1 VAQSAAGSASVRGV
15 TTVSSAVDAALGGEQ
30 AQLQEERSSSRLGAN
45 KRRPYAAIAAAGA
58 IVLGLA
64 VGAYFYFERAPKL
77 TGKDSIVLA
86 DITNTT
92 GDSVFDGTLRQGLAA
107 QLGQSPFLNIV
118 SDDQIAGTLRFM
130 GQQPDARL
138 TKDIARQV
146 CERSAGAAVIEG
158 SIAKLDNQYVVGI
171 SAVNCHT
178 GEILAQ
184 EQVTAD
190 DKAHVLASVGKA
202 ATEIRSKLGE
212 SHESLSKFDVPLEQA
227 TTPSLEALQA
237 FNLARQA
244 QLFRADYTAA
254 IQFSRRAVELDPN
267 FAMAYAVLG
276 TNYNNQ
282 NEPTLAGENLKK
294 AFDLRERVSEKE
306 KLYITT
312 HYYEI
317 GLGDYEKSAQ
327 AYQLWTQTYPRDDV
341 PVNNLVNAYLQLGQY
356 DKAVPVMLQNLQ
368 MNPASA
374 LAYLGCTNVYLALNS
389 FDEAQAMI
397 DQAHAHK
404 VDSYSFHVTL
414 YLLSFLRNDAAGM
427 AREAAWGSGKAGIE
441 DLFLFPESDTAAYA
455 GGLQK
460 ARDLVHQAMSSA
472 NQADEK
478 EVAAG
483 YQASSALHEAI
494 FGNANQAKQEALAA
508 LKISTGR
515 DVQSAA
521 AIALAIS
528 GDAPEAQKL
537 AGDLDQR
544 FSQDTWAQKLY
555 LPAIRA
561 SVDLDHREAQK
572 AIDDLKPS
580 LPYELASIGGD
591 AALVTVYVRGQSYL
605 AAHQGSEAAAEFQ
618 KILDHRGIVTN
629 APIGALAHLGLGR
642 AYALQDDTAK
652 ARAAYQDFFALWQ
665 KADPGIP
672 ILQQARAEFAKLQ

>member
-1 VAQSAAGSASVRGV
+1 MFVFVLAA
-15 TTVSSAVDAALGGEQ
+15 
-30 AQLQEERSSSRLGAN
+30 
-45 KRRPYAAIAAAGA
+45 
-58 IVLGLA
+58 
-64 VGAYFYFERAPKL
+64 GAYFYFHRAPKL
-77 TGKDSIVLA
+77 TVKDSIVLA

-130 GQQPDARL
+130 GQPPDARL
-138 TKDIARQV
+138 TKDLARQV
-146 CERSAGAAVIEG
+146 CERSGDAAVIEG
-158 SIAKLDNQYVVGI
+158 SIAKLDNQYAVGI
-171 SAVNCHT
+171 SALNCHT

-190 DKAHVLASVGKA
+190 DKAHVLAAVGKA
-202 ATEIRSKLGE
+202 ATEIRGKLGE
-212 SHESLSKFDVPLEQA
+212 SHDSLSKFDVPLEQA

-237 FNLARQA
+237 YNLARQA

-254 IQFSRRAVELDPN
+254 IQFSRHAVELDPN

-276 TNYNNQ
+276 TNYNNHG
-282 NEPTLAGENLKK
+282 EPTLAGENLKK

-374 LAYLGCTNVYLALNS
+374 LAYLGCANVYLALNR

-404 VDSYSFHVTL
+404 MDSYSFHTEL

-441 DLFLFPESDTAAYA
+441 DFFLFLESDTAAYA

-460 ARDLVHQAMSSA
+460 ARDLIHHAMISA

-478 EVAAG
+478 EVAAA

-494 FGNANQAKQEALAA
+494 FGNVNQAKQEALAA

-515 DVQSAA
+515 DVQSGA

-528 GDAPEAQKL
+528 GDAPDAQKL
-537 AGDLDQR
+537 AVDLHQR
-544 FSQDTWAQKLY
+544 FSQDTWTQNLY

-572 AIDDLKPS
+572 AIENLKPS
-580 LPYELASIGGD
+580 LPYELAGIGVD
-591 AALVTVYVRGQSYL
+591 AELVTVYVRGQSYI

-618 KILDHRGIVTN
+618 KILDHRGVVAN
-629 APIGALAHLGLGR
+629 APIGALAHLGLAR
-642 AYALQDDTAK
+642 AYAMQGDSAK
-652 ARAAYQDFFALWQ
+652 AKAAYQDFLALW
-665 KADPGIP
+665 KDADPDIP
-672 ILQQARAEFAKLQ
+672 ILQQAKAEYAKLR